1 MACYLKLIVFV
12 CADHPTVIAAG
23 QPGGCRVVGWHISL
37 NWCICVQITQRSV
50 RLVSLAGAGLLCEW
64 THPEGRNISLASCN
78 TTQAVIAAGSELH
91 YFELAPG
98 QIKHA
103 GWGLEPGCATGRFC
117 QDQRCTVD
125 LTATPIPPNLSMT
138 SYNCSCSCCCA
149 VSTSKLCL
157 QLGIKYKK
165 ILLRILV

>member
-1 MACYLKLIVFV
+1 MCVQITHSDRAASQSVKCKIVRWHVTLNGRVCVGV
-12 CADHPTVIAAG
+12 CA
-23 QPGGCRVVGWHISL
+23 
-37 NWCICVQITQRSV
+37 QITQRSV

-103 GWGLEPGCATGRFC
+103 G
-117 QDQRCTVD
+117 
-125 LTATPIPPNLSMT
+125 
-138 SYNCSCSCCCA
+138 
-149 VSTSKLCL
+149 
-157 QLGIKYKK
+157 
-165 ILLRILV
+165 